1 MQTTTKNAARAAAQA
16 KPCQNSDDNASQ
28 PEGRAIFKQVVI
40 DGRGYLVPLGA
51 STACPASTKTAQLVL
66 QAQDETESLRTVLRA
81 CQAVAALA
89 ENTSNPH
96 STISMEALGE
106 LLHLHSDAMDARLD
120 SLGELIEAAFTA
132 LATNPVDA
140 RARTLAF
147 DARDFV
153 QHMRQAQLALGA
165 VACMV
170 PSSTD
175 TLSGEDL
182 GAALRLVIDA
192 MATRAGTMDEQL
204 DALHAE
210 LTRGAAKGGAA

>member
-1 MQTTTKNAARAAAQA
+1 MQTTTNNAARVAAQA
-16 KPCQNSDDNASQ
+16 KPCPNSDNNAPQ
-28 PEGRAIFKQVVI
+28 PEGRAIFKQVVV
-40 DGRGYLVPLGA
+40 DGQGYLVPLGA
-51 STACPASTKTAQLVL
+51 DAACPAAAKAAQLVL

-81 CQAVAALA
+81 CQAVAVLA
-89 ENTSNPH
+89 ENISNPH

-120 SLGELIEAAFTA
+120 SLGELIEVAFTA
-132 LATNPVDA
+132 LATNPVDD

-147 DARDFV
+147 EARDFV